1 MVQLSKRVNILLI
14 ILIFP
19 YLDGVLSM
27 HKNLSHYRER
37 VAKMFQHAYDGYI
50 HNAYPYDELRPITCD
65 GHDTWGSYSLTLID
79 ALDTLIIMG
88 NHTEFRRVAQLLID
102 RLDFSM
108 DINASVFETNIR
120 VVGGLLSAHLLSKR
134 AGMELE
140 EGWPCSGPLL
150 RMAETVARRLLP
162 AFDTMTGMPYGTV
175 NLKHGVPPG
184 ETTIT
189 CTAGVGTFVLE
200 FGALSRLTSDPIF
213 EKVAIRALR
222 ALWNARSSLNLV
234 GNHVDINT
242 GKWTALDAGIGG
254 GVDSY
259 FEYLV
264 KGSILFQSP
273 ELLQMFRA
281 YEAAVEKY
289 LKRDDWYMWAHM
301 SKGTITLPVFTSLDA
316 YYPGIQALLGDI
328 DKGMKTIH
336 NFHQV
341 WKQYGFIPEFYNI
354 VKNEA
359 YQGREGYPLRPE
371 LVEGAMYLY
380 QATRDPYL
388 LQIGVDM
395 LESIEHSTK
404 TKCGYATVK
413 DVRTHRLENRMESF
427 FLAETTKYLYLLFDP
442 DNFIHSNGGSGTVI
456 QTPNGE
462 CIIDAGGYIFNT
474 EAHPFDMASLH
485 CCGSQKKQEDA
496 ELQDFHDN
504 FDLLSILDIVERTDT
519 DTVEGVRWLKSRKNQ
534 DAGKGA
540 RGVDIEVDKY
550 GTTVD
555 QNVENDV
562 YITLDETISKL
573 DKEIN
578 TTIAESNIKT
588 EIDNYAEVE
597 LKSVEEI
604 KTDITKKSDDLKV
617 ESKVLSVP
625 ETSSHVDSE
634 SSVEDDSK
642 SSSHGSLSIQEKTEF
657 IDEKVKDVDNELD
670 DEDKEADD
678 IDDSERQSPLSVTVQ
693 TPEMF
698 HGTQRYSASEEAMNT
713 LFEPG
718 INSVLKLLSSFTPN
732 IMQPKGTSPNMRT
745 LVDKLMFYDTFQISN
760 PLLMTCPAQPF
771 HMQLSVM
778 GEMFLDHK

>member
-1 MVQLSKRVNILLI
+1 MVDLSKRVNVLLI
-14 ILIFP
+14 ILIIP
-19 YLDGVLSM
+19 YFYGVLSTP
-27 HKNLSHYRER
+27 KNLNHYRER
-37 VAKMFQHAYDGYI
+37 VVKMFQHAYDGYI
-50 HNAYPYDELRPITCD
+50 HFAYPYDELRPITCD

-88 NHTEFRRVAQLLID
+88 NHTEFQRVAQLLID
-102 RLDFSM
+102 RMDFSM

-120 VVGGLLSAHLLSKR
+120 VVGGLLSAHLLSR
-134 AGMELE
+134 IAGMELE
-140 EGWPCSGPLL
+140 VGWPCSGPLL

-162 AFDTMTGMPYGTV
+162 AFDTLTGMPYGTV
-175 NLKHGVPPG
+175 NLNHGVPPG

-200 FGALSRLTSDPIF
+200 FGALSRLTGDPIF
-213 EKVAIRALR
+213 EKVAMRALR
-222 ALWNARSSLNLV
+222 ALWNAKSSLNLV

-264 KGSILFQSP
+264 KGSVLFQYP
-273 ELLQMFRA
+273 ELLQMFRT
-281 YEAAVEKY
+281 YETAVEKY

-301 SKGTITLPVFTSLDA
+301 SKGSITLPVFTSLDA

-388 LQIGVDM
+388 LQIGIDM

-442 DNFIHSNGGSGTVI
+442 ENFIHSNGGSGTVI
-456 QTPNGE
+456 QTPSGE

-474 EAHPFDMASLH
+474 EAHPIDMASLH
-485 CCGSQKKQEDA
+485 CCSLQKKQEDA

-504 FDLLSILDIVERTDT
+504 FDLLSLLDIVERTDT
-519 DTVEGVRWLKSRKNQ
+519 IEGVRWLKSRKNL
-534 DAGKGA
+534 DAGKEA
-540 RGVDIEVDKY
+540 TGVDIEVDKY

-555 QNVENDV
+555 QNLGNGA
-562 YITLDETISKL
+562 YITLNETISKL
-573 DKEIN
+573 VKEIS
-578 TTIAESNIKT
+578 TTIADSNLQK
-588 EIDNYAEVE
+588 EIDSNVAIEFR
-597 LKSVEEI
+597 SVEEI
-604 KTDITKKSDDLKV
+604 KTDITQTSEDLKV
-617 ESKVLSVP
+617 ASKAESAP
-625 ETSSHVDSE
+625 ENLSHVDSAD
-634 SSVEDDSK
+634 SVEDDSK
-642 SSSHGSLSIQEKTEF
+642 SSPRGSISVQEKTEL
-657 IDEKVKDVDNELD
+657 IDDKVKDLENEYD
-670 DEDKEADD
+670 DESKEATD
-678 IDDSERQSPLSVTVQ
+678 IDDSERQSPLSVTIH
-693 TPEMF
+693 T
-698 HGTQRYSASEEAMNT
+698 SEAFRDSQKSTEAIKT
-713 LFEPG
+713 LFEPS

-732 IMQPKGTSPNMRT
+732 IIQPKSTSPNMRM
-745 LVDKLMFYDTFQISN
+745 LVDKLMFYDTFQIPN

-778 GEMFLDHK
+778 GEMFIGHK